1 MVRLVKVRGEVA
13 SRRVGLKESEE
24 IERGVGEDMVNGID
38 GKVRGEVDKISEVR
52 IIKDI
57 EGKSFGAISES
68 ASSVLKG

>member
-13 SRRVGLKESEE
+13 SRRVGLEESEE
-24 IERGVGEDMVNGID
+24 IERGVGEDKVSGIG
-38 GKVRGEVDKISEVR
+38 GKLRGEVDKISKVR

-57 EGKSFGAISES
+57 DGKSFGAISES

>member
-52 IIKDI
+52 IIKDK

>member
-1 MVRLVKVRGEVA
+1 MVRLVKVRGEVT
-13 SRRVGLKESEE
+13 SRRVGLEESEE
-24 IERGVGEDMVNGID
+24 IERGVGEDKVSGIG

-68 ASSVLKG
+68 ASSDLKG

>member
-1 MVRLVKVRGEVA
+1 LVKVRGKVA
-13 SRRVGLKESEE
+13 SRRVGLMEGEE

-68 ASSVLKG
+68 ASSDLKG